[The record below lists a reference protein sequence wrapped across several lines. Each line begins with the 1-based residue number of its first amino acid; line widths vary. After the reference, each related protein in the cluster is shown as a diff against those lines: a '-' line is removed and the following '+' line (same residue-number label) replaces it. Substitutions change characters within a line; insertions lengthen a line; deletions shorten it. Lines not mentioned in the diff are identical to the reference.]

1 MFRCLV
7 VKGLKEGVF
16 SVFECYQSTCK
27 CIFTSIHQLLY
38 KANIKSDN
46 FFRHI
51 LIFFI
56 TGVREKGKYGILT
69 INLQVHVGIEI
80 FFRFCL
86 LDNGPHYHNTGLLLY
101 LAEVN
106 QSFNL
111 TLIEYNNFEAGEG
124 KTVLDTHFAH
134 ISHKIVRWVRVGNN
148 LQSGEQLGEL
158 IGVRASMIG

>member
-1 MFRCLV
+1 M
-7 VKGLKEGVF
+7 
-16 SVFECYQSTCK
+16 QSK
-27 CIFTSIHQLLY
+27 LF
-38 KANIKSDN
+38 K
-46 FFRHI
+46 HI

-56 TGVREKGKYGILT
+56 TGSRKKAKYGILT
-69 INLQVHVGIEI
+69 INLHVRIVI
-80 FFRFCL
+80 VILVCL
-86 LDNGPHYHNTGLLLY
+86 LDNGPHYHNTGLLVY

-111 TLIEYNNFEAGEG
+111 TLVEYNNFEAGEG

-158 IGVRASMIG
+158 IGVRVSTIGYYKLLHVYTMRMTCYSRK